1 MEGNVGSIL
10 RELCRRWR
18 SHPRLVPHWEHRDW
32 SCTPGLSVIG
42 RSYPGGTYSSLFTQ
56 AKWVPAAGVVLQ
68 EGGEGAAVERA
79 CSGEQECTEMLKGSR
94 R

>member
-1 MEGNVGSIL
+1 MGSIL
-10 RELCRRWR
+10 RELCRRWW
-18 SHPRLVPHWEHRDW
+18 SHPRVVRHWEHGDW
-32 SCTPGLSVIG
+32 ICTPGLSVIG
-42 RSYPGGTYSSLFTQ
+42 QKLPGGSCSSLFTQ

-79 CSGEQECTEMLKGSR
+79 CSGEQECAEMLKGSR